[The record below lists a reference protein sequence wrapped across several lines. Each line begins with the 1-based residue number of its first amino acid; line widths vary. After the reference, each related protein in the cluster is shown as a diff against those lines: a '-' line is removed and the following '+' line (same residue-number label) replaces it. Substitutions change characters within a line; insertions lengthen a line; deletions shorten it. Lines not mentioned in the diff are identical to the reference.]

1 MVICSIC
8 LLVQYL
14 AGPDAKP
21 LSGLDCIT
29 KAPILFPF
37 PKPQDEGNIICPEC
51 ARKKI
56 MAEMEERN
64 E

>member
-1 MVICSIC
+1 MLRKFVDVFNGRPCF
-8 LLVQYL
+8 VTNVRQYL
-14 AGPDAKP
+14 
-21 LSGLDCIT
+21 
-29 KAPILFPF
+29 
-37 PKPQDEGNIICPEC
+37 QDEGNIICPEC

>member
-1 MVICSIC
+1 MIPRARGVRIS
-8 LLVQYL
+8 QFY
-14 AGPDAKP
+14 GD
-21 LSGLDCIT
+21 IT
-29 KAPILFPF
+29 KAPILLPF
-37 PKPQDEGNIICPEC
+37 PNPQDEGNIICPEC